1 MTKQEEIREG
11 LIAKVKSIRLWR
23 TIYDDPLTPEE
34 DADDILRTLDSQG
47 VVIKVNR
54 VHDSDCAV
62 HNMPAYPNGPCD
74 CRVLPV
80 GCVAVEPLIEVK
92 E

>member
-47 VVIKVNR
+47 VVIKVEDNSFVAECLR
-54 VHDSDCAV
+54 DSWEEIKQDMKEAGYE
-62 HNMPAYPNGPCD
+62 AT
-74 CRVLPV
+74 
-80 GCVAVEPLIEVK
+80 ESLI
-92 E
+92 